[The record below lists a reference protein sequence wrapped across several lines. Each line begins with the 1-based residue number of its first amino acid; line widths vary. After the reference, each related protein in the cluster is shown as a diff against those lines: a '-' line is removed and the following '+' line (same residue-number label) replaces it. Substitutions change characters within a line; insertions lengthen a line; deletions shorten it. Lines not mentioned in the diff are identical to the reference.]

1 MPIKSLHKRKRKK
14 ATKLLAILGQKPNFF
29 LLINV
34 LIWNVRGI
42 ISSKTNLFRI
52 IKKYKPSMVVLL
64 KPSISVD
71 RIGRWARWFHFKNS
85 MFNVTQLGGKFVFF
99 EMIEFSLSTVSS

>member
-1 MPIKSLHKRKRKK
+1 M
-14 ATKLLAILGQKPNFF
+14 
-29 LLINV
+29 
-34 LIWNVRGI
+34 RGI

-71 RIGRWARWFHFKNS
+71 RIGRWAHWFHFKNC
-85 MFNVTQLGGKFVFF
+85 MFNVTEWGENLYFLK
-99 EMIEFSLSTVSS
+99 